1 MKSAPKTQRQGG
13 MALIE
18 VLVGMS
24 ILAIVLI
31 SAMRAISNDTDTQ
44 QAVMLRS
51 LALVSADNQMN
62 LLYIRRE
69 WPNLGTE
76 TTLCPQLNLPLICEE
91 RVTTSANPN
100 FRRVD
105 INVYIDDG
113 SDPER
118 RNKLAWLTGLVGN
131 AARAL

>member
-105 INVYIDDG
+105 INVYIDNG

>member
-1 MKSAPKTQRQGG
+1 MNTASKTQRQRG

-51 LALVSADNQMN
+51 LALVSADNQMS

-76 TTLCPQLNLPLICEE
+76 TTPCPQLNLPLICEE

>member
-1 MKSAPKTQRQGG
+1 MNTAPKTRRQRG

-31 SAMRAISNDTDTQ
+31 SAMRAISNDTETQ

-62 LLYIRRE
+62 MLYIRRE

-76 TTLCPQLNLPLICEE
+76 TTPCPQLNLLLICEE